1 MERIKFDSVSPI
13 FSELISKLQD
23 SEVTKFPAGYQSSCF
38 TYAYSFDYPGFY
50 VINGLSRVDDSV
62 IVESGVE
69 EVVVIADV
77 KNRVLLKVNDVDLS
91 EVKHNQIL
99 DLNVEGDR
107 WEGDV
112 LNKKPCGWGVLYNK
126 DNHRVYEGFRVY
138 RVNVCYGRK
147 YYSDIE
153 KIKYEGEICD
163 GMRWG
168 RGVQYD
174 RNGDVVY
181 DGEWLNDG
189 HLRVVIT
196 PENEV
201 FYNRIEELVVSD
213 YCCSGEDWLLMDL
226 DFRIMESLKSL
237 IVGDECFDNIHKL
250 KWIGMNELE
259 KVEIGRNSFTKSK
272 DSYDDASYRHFY
284 LKNCPKLKSLKIG
297 CYSFSD
303 YTVCEIENVDA
314 LEEIE
319 IGCIGEGG
327 SANFYYA
334 PLELKSRWFF
344 PVSND

>member
-38 TYAYSFDYPGFY
+38 SYAYSFDYPGFY

-168 RGVQYD
+168 RGV
-174 RNGDVVY
+174 
-181 DGEWLNDG
+181 
-189 HLRVVIT
+189 
-196 PENEV
+196 
-201 FYNRIEELVVSD
+201 
-213 YCCSGEDWLLMDL
+213 
-226 DFRIMESLKSL
+226 
-237 IVGDECFDNIHKL
+237 
-250 KWIGMNELE
+250 
-259 KVEIGRNSFTKSK
+259 
-272 DSYDDASYRHFY
+272 
-284 LKNCPKLKSLKIG
+284 
-297 CYSFSD
+297 
-303 YTVCEIENVDA
+303 
-314 LEEIE
+314 
-319 IGCIGEGG
+319 
-327 SANFYYA
+327 
-334 PLELKSRWFF
+334 
-344 PVSND
+344 

>member
-38 TYAYSFDYPGFY
+38 SYAYSFDYPGFY

-147 YYSDIE
+147 YYSDIGVTE
-153 KIKYEGEICD
+153 YEGEICN

-174 RNGDVVY
+174 RNGVAVY
-181 DGEWLNDG
+181 DGEWLN
-189 HLRVVIT
+189 
-196 PENEV
+196 NERSIIV
-201 FYNRIEELVVSD
+201 KVTMSCDKELLHNRIEELVVSD
-213 YCCSGEDWLLMDL
+213 KCCSEREWKTVDL
-226 DFRIMESLKSL
+226 GWMPSLKSL
-237 IVGDECFDNIHKL
+237 KVGDGCFRCAKEM
-250 KWIGMNELE
+250 KVIGMNELE
-259 KVEIGRNSFTKSK
+259 SVLIGEMCFVEEADLYGYP
-272 DSYDDASYRHFY
+272 DCHFY
-284 LKNCPKLKSLKIG
+284 LKNCPKMKVLKIG
-297 CYSFSD
+297 DNSFSN

-314 LEEIE
+314 LEVIE
-319 IGCIGEGG
+319 MSELDGSGC
-327 SANFYYA
+327 FCYA
-334 PLELKSRWFF
+334 SLELKSLLIH
-344 PVSND
+344 SE